1 MMNSI
6 NNLNNPNIGYATAA
20 TAQAQNNFQA
30 VDAPESFAAGL
41 VRADQEL
48 DRLLGQIYQIS
59 NTLLGDNPKQGSA
72 TAPQPVPNGVFDAL
86 QLLGGRMNN
95 KLLEASDMLNRIQ
108 NKLT

>member
-6 NNLNNPNIGYATAA
+6 NNLNNPNMGYA
-20 TAQAQNNFQA
+20 TAQAQNNFQTS
-30 VDAPESFAAGL
+30 DAPEGFAAGL

-48 DRLLGQIYQIS
+48 DRLLGQVYQIS
-59 NTLLGDNPKQGSA
+59 STLLGDNPKQGSA

-86 QLLGGRMNN
+86 QLLGGRMNS
-95 KLLEASDMLNRIQ
+95 KIMEASDMLNRIQ